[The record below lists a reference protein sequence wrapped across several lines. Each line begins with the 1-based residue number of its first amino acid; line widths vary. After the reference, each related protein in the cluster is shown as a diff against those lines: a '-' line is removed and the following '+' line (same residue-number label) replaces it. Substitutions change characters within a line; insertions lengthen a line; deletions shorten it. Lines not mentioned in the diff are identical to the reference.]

1 MDLTEILRRARAA
14 TSAPAGPQSNNEIA
28 ALDSPSKQQFS
39 DSEGPVAKRLSDGA
53 EVVPGK
59 RVLEEED
66 TTQAKRQKQFAP
78 AEPKRSRSPLQNLNS
93 GLLDLIKYS
102 TWQSDLQRAH
112 EYTPLVTQLYTDS
125 IYRKHEARG
134 DEKLKE
140 IEDTLS
146 YFFPKGR
153 FHFQVDLHNQM
164 LRATLMQTLGNDYRM
179 LVHQVCRERGWSG
192 PNKNLFTIAS
202 RRSGK
207 TTGISSMC
215 AALLICVP
223 NIQLVVYS
231 VAKRSAEEFVRLV
244 EKYMQ
249 MHPTGRDMIK
259 NPGGA
264 EMLIVNG
271 FGPADER
278 RIRSFP
284 SGGNAA
290 NVSYCHF
297 HFLFLRGWQA
307 LVWTHTCSLSLSNLG
322 IVRKQKW
329 FQKWILE
336 TRAVNYGN
344 GKAEV
349 HA

>member
-1 MDLTEILRRARAA
+1 MDLTEILRRARAT
-14 TSAPAGPQSNNEIA
+14 TSAQSKGGSQPSIETAELRSPNKRQASENEEPA
-28 ALDSPSKQQFS
+28 
-39 DSEGPVAKRLSDGA
+39 AKKRP
-53 EVVPGK
+53 PG
-59 RVLEEED
+59 EEQ
-66 TTQAKRQKQFAP
+66 TSQAKRQKQYTAGES
-78 AEPKRSRSPLQNLNS
+78 ARSRPPLQNLNS
-93 GLLDLIKYS
+93 ALLDLVRYS

-125 IYRKHEARG
+125 IYRKEEARG
-134 DEKLKE
+134 DEKLQE
-140 IEDTLS
+140 IEETLH

-164 LRATLMQTLGNDYRM
+164 LRATLMQTLGADYRM
-179 LVHQVCRERGWSG
+179 LVQQVCRERGWSG

-223 NIQLVVYS
+223 NIQIVVYS

-244 EKYMQ
+244 EKYIQ

-264 EMLIVNG
+264 EMLVVDG
-271 FGPADER
+271 YGPADER

-284 SGGNAA
+284 SGGNAS
-290 NVSYCHF
+290 NVSHVHYLLV
-297 HFLFLRGWQA
+297 FLPGLAGPRVDF
-307 LVWTHTCSLSLSNLG
+307 SFFLSLSHTG
-322 IVRKQKW
+322 TVGRQSC
-329 FQKWILE
+329 FQQRVAE
-336 TRAVNYGN
+336 TGVVDYGN
-344 GKAEV
+344 GKL
-349 HA
+349 

>member
-1 MDLTEILRRARAA
+1 MDVAALLRRAQAE
-14 TSAPAGPQSNNEIA
+14 S
-28 ALDSPSKQQFS
+28 
-39 DSEGPVAKRLSDGA
+39 AKRSHSSED
-53 EVVPGK
+53 
-59 RVLEEED
+59 LE
-66 TTQAKRQKQFAP
+66 QSAKRRKQNVEHLVDANQLSGGEKSASERHRGTVTMSTQYATP
-78 AEPKRSRSPLQNLNS
+78 RPRLQNLNS
-93 GLLDLIKYS
+93 GLLDMVKYT

-125 IYRKHEARG
+125 IYRKEEARG
-134 DEKLKE
+134 DERLRE
-140 IEDTLS
+140 IEDTIQ

-164 LRATLMQTLGNDYRM
+164 LRATLMQTLGDDYRM
-179 LVHQVCRERGWSG
+179 LVQQVCRERGWSG

-223 NIQLVVYS
+223 NIQIVVYS

-249 MHPTGRDMIK
+249 MHPTGREMIK

-264 EMLIVNG
+264 EMLVVEG
-271 FGPADER
+271 FGAGDER

-290 NVSYCHF
+290 NVSVLSFSFTLCIF
-297 HFLFLRGWQA
+297 FFL
-307 LVWTHTCSLSLSNLG
+307 LG
-322 IVRKQKW
+322 LAGPQFPLFCIPCTNTG
-329 FQKWILE
+329 LL
-336 TRAVNYGN
+336 AS
-344 GKAEV
+344 
-349 HA
+349 